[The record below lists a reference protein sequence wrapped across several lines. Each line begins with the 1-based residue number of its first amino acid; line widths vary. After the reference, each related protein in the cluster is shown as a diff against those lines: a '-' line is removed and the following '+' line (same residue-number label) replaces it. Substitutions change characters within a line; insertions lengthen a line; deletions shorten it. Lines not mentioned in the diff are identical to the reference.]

1 MCGDGVGDGVGGV
14 LLLLVVV
21 VGVVVFFL
29 EGRVGMA
36 GLRGV
41 EGGVAFGFGGC
52 VGCCDSSVV
61 VVVVFRSVVPNL
73 GDTASSSPM

>member
-1 MCGDGVGDGVGGV
+1 MCGDGVGDGVGG

-21 VGVVVFFL
+21 VVVFL